1 VVLTWHR
8 ERVRC
13 RAVSCVSCVSCVV
26 SCAAQRRLR
35 RAS

>member
-13 RAVSCVSCVSCVV
+13 RACGACRVSCVV
-26 SCAAQRRLR
+26 SCATQRRLR